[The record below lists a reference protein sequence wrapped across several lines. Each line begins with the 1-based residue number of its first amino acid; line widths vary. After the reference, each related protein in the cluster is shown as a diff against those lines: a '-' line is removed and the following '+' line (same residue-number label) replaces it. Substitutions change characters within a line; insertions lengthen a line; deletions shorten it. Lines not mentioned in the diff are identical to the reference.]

1 MPTNISPSD
10 TLRILQFPPGIRLRL
25 PALALA
31 TLLAVRLVGA
41 QALEV
46 QVVDQFSDAVIN
58 ATVSIGDQEVP
69 TDDRG
74 SAAFQ
79 GLGTGPHSVVV
90 SAPGFAT
97 AEKDVTESEG
107 IVVIALALQ
116 AVSDVIEVQ
125 ANVGTRSQGVR
136 PLESAVPVE
145 LVLGERLRSTGQLE
159 TGRALQMQAPSFN
172 FSSSTISDGTDALRP
187 ATLRGLGPDQTL
199 VLVNGKRR
207 HNSALLHVNTSVGR
221 GTAGTDMNAI
231 PIAAIER
238 IEVLRDGAAAQYGS
252 DAIAGV
258 INLVLKDSPGFS
270 SDTTWGQTYAGDGDT
285 FMQSVHYG
293 WASDGGASLNLTFEA
308 RDRDRTNRAG
318 WSARTQYPLTECALD
333 APYAI
338 GTGGGNPGA
347 GTPGQCFDPREYS
360 FNRKN
365 FRIGDADSNQY
376 SVYFNGGIPIGK
388 RARFYSFGG
397 WTTRDNQSTGF
408 YRRAN
413 VSNTVTDF
421 YPDGFLPEINTDI
434 SDISIAAGVEFATVS
449 GWNFDLSANHGR
461 NTFDFLITNSN
472 NATYGTASLRQ
483 ADSGGPRFDQTTINF
498 DVSREFE
505 SAGRTT
511 NLAFGT
517 EFRQDRYGIR
527 AGEPLSYLNCK
538 DDPAVADKSSCVAAP
553 AGIQVFPG
561 FQLNVDEGRSNI
573 GAYGDLELAFAN
585 GFRVG
590 LAGRFERY
598 SDFGAS
604 LTGKLALR
612 YDFNPVFAVR
622 GSLNT
627 GFRAPSLHQLY
638 FTNVSTQFVT
648 NDQGETIA
656 QERGTYRN
664 DSSVAKALGIPDLKQ
679 ERSVNFSGGVVARIN
694 PTTSFTVDAFRVA
707 VRDRIVISGSFS
719 RGTLSGIPQALFGL
733 DAVNATAAQFFTNA
747 AQTVTSGMEFS
758 FNSLHAWRNGSVL
771 DFGISGMLVNTE
783 LDSSINAPM
792 LLAGLEDTIFGSQDR
807 SILTEWQ
814 PNTRMQAMADYSIG
828 AFKVGGALRY
838 FGSYWVQEGGSLGE
852 KPCGSAGFSASAV
865 GGSRQ
870 QFCGKFVTDMHVGFK
885 FSRHAELTVGA
896 QNILNTVPDQNLVG
910 QTRNGRL
917 EDSSGRTIIE
927 SPGVFLFSRRAAPF
941 GFNGGFY
948 YTRLSFRF

>member
-1 MPTNISPSD
+1 MTISKLDFTTFLRRSPTF
-10 TLRILQFPPGIRLRL
+10 RIRSV
-25 PALALA
+25 ALALG
-31 TLLAVRLVGA
+31 TMLLVQVASA
-41 QALEV
+41 QRLEV
-46 QVVDQFSDAVIN
+46 KVVDPFSDAVTN
-58 ATVSIGDQEVP
+58 ATVAIGDQEVP
-69 TDDRG
+69 TDDTG
-74 SAAFQ
+74 SAVFQ
-79 GLGTGPHSVVV
+79 SLGAGPHSIVV
-90 SAPGFAT
+90 SAPEFAT
-97 AEKDVTESEG
+97 ATEDVAESEG
-107 IVVIALALQ
+107 TVTIKLTLQVV
-116 AVSDVIEVQ
+116 SEVIDVQ
-125 ANVGTRSQGVR
+125 ANVGTRSQGVQ
-136 PLESAVPVE
+136 PLASPVPVE

-207 HNSALLHVNTSVGR
+207 HNSALIHVNTSVGR

-258 INLVLKDSPGFS
+258 INLVLKNSPGFS
-270 SDTTWGQTYAGDGDT
+270 MDTTWGQTYAGDGDT
-285 FMQSVHYG
+285 FTHSMHGG
-293 WASDGGASLNLTFEA
+293 WATDSGGFLNLTYEM
-308 RDRDRTNRAG
+308 RNRDRTNRAG
-318 WSARTQYPLTECALD
+318 RSARRQYPYVECALG
-333 APYAI
+333 ASYAI

-347 GTPGQCFDPREYS
+347 GMPGQCFDPREYS
-360 FNRKN
+360 FSRKN
-365 FRIGDADSNQY
+365 FRIGDADSKQFSAYYNAG
-376 SVYFNGGIPIGK
+376 VPIGE
-388 RARFYSFGG
+388 RTNFYSFGG
-397 WTTRDNQSTGF
+397 WTFRDNQSTGF

-413 VSNTVTDF
+413 VSNTVTEF
-421 YPDGFLPEINTDI
+421 YPDGFLPEINTDV
-434 SDISIAAGVEFATVS
+434 SDISIAAGIDFAMLS
-449 GWNFDLSANHGR
+449 GWNLDLSVNHGR

-472 NATYGTASLRQ
+472 NATYGTASPRQ
-483 ADSGGPRFDQTTINF
+483 ADSGGPRFDQTTFNF

-527 AGEPLSYLNCK
+527 EGEPFSYLNCK
-538 DDPAVADKSSCVAAP
+538 DDQSVSDKSSCVAAP

-561 FQLNVDEGRSNI
+561 FQRDVDESRTNI
-573 GAYGDLELAFAN
+573 GAYGDLEFAFDN
-585 GFRVG
+585 GFQVG

-604 LTGKLALR
+604 LTGKLSLR

-622 GSLNT
+622 GSMNT

-648 NDQGETIA
+648 NAAGETVA

-679 ERSVNFSGGVVARIN
+679 EQSVNFSGGVVARFS
-694 PTTSFTVDAFRVA
+694 PTTSLTVDAFRVT
-707 VRDRIVISGSFS
+707 VNDRIVISGSFT
-719 RGTLSGIPQALFGL
+719 RDNLSGVPQAIVGL

-758 FNSLHAWRNGSVL
+758 FNSLHAGRNGSVL
-771 DFGISGMLVNTE
+771 DFGFSGMLVNTE
-783 LDSSINAPM
+783 LDGSINAPM

-814 PNTRMQAMADYSIG
+814 PNIRMQGMVDYSIG
-828 AFKVGGALRY
+828 PYKFGGALRY
-838 FGSYWVQEGGSLGE
+838 FGSYWVQEGGSMGE
-852 KPCGSAGFSASAV
+852 KPCGAAGFSPSLL

-885 FSRHAELTVGA
+885 FLGHTELTIGA
-896 QNILNTVPDQNLVG
+896 QNLLNTVPDQNLVG
-910 QTRNGRL
+910 QTRSGRL
-917 EDSSGRTIIE
+917 ADSSGHTIIE
-927 SPGVFLFSRRAAPF
+927 SPGIFLFSRRAAPF
-941 GFNGGFY
+941 GFNGGYY